1 MQIIRNLD
9 LLHKPRFHLPFLITI
24 SLYKV
29 LNKYFSVLAC
39 HLTDMLLFSTLVLDH
54 ILVFSHILKSLFAI
68 LFCWFNMLNIYFLFK
83 LLLLLCYLLFY
94 FTHTNHTNWL
104 CRYLIL
110 FSQIMLCKWH
120 NIVSASPKNVF
131 LNINARFLF
140 PCFTLIVSYN

>member
-24 SLYKV
+24 SLCKV

-54 ILVFSHILKSLFAI
+54 ILVFSHILKSLFTI

-83 LLLLLCYLLFY
+83 LLLLPRYLLCY
-94 FTHTNHTNWL
+94 FTHTNDTNWL
-104 CRYLIL
+104 CHYLIL
-110 FSQIMLCKWH
+110 FSQIMLCK
-120 NIVSASPKNVF
+120 
-131 LNINARFLF
+131 
-140 PCFTLIVSYN
+140 PCTGTTLCCCITKECIS